1 MFLIGFIVGTV
12 VGGVIG
18 FVAFALVSINSKY
31 DINEENENEQ
41 QE

>member
-18 FVAFALVSINSKY
+18 FVAFALVSINSRY
-31 DINEENENEQ
+31 DIDND
-41 QE
+41 

>member
-31 DINEENENEQ
+31 DIKYKDDDIF
-41 QE
+41 